1 MNNMSKRIMSLILAL
16 LMVLEVFSPVAV
28 SASTLFDEA
37 KDKPNPELFNE
48 SATKN
53 TRTKNSAAEGLFNSP
68 GVKEAPKKE
77 TKNIQETPAKKE
89 GTTILEVPAQQ
100 SSPQKEP
107 DNTIIEAG
115 RQREEN
121 AQIKYDK
128 ALEKAKIA
136 EENARSNENVNINTK
151 EAVNEGYKSWKIKNR
166 GKAVYKDG
174 KLECTGLLIEVE
186 DYDGRKKTLNY
197 DDILRDKKIIVN
209 KEIKDG
215 IFGSSE
221 LILTTPGLKDI
232 KIDVKVEN
240 LKNEKSELS
249 LEKDNSNKLEDKEN
263 KEEEGLLDKIKN
275 FFSDDETTKGLENDA
290 AEEDAELEISDLDK
304 NTERKGILIPQ
315 PLTAE
320 EEAIGLKTLEEYQEE
335 ESPRFMFFRA
345 APEIGLENKKF
356 TIRTRFDASVA
367 NEPIPTTQSFTIHL
381 DDRLTVKDSSTLKP
395 ITDKNGKVIARP
407 TYNASSNSIV
417 YNLTQP
423 ITENIQIPLA
433 IDVDYNVDKIKELD
447 KDATKHSIKNSIT
460 GIGVTKAVNLP
471 ETVVDNDGNVLN
483 TIVEPG
489 SNNVLEIVDQGKD
502 YKVYMD
508 AKGNPIIENG
518 ELVAIDWQVK
528 FSSNVD
534 LKELGLVS
542 NATLV
547 KGSGLGEF
555 ENILLNDGQVSMND
569 LSTNDIERKFGIIA
583 SKNHKLSTSMKE
595 AKFNFRT
602 KVTNV
607 QSKYMIDLSV
617 ALQNRNK
624 TGAVRLLYDKGFND
638 ETIKEKTSKRVGMN
652 NRTTILGEFASENT
666 AKWTVTDGVST
677 GDTVNGF
684 PLATRNLSGE
694 QNLTSSKVAVY
705 GLDPKTGKM
714 VVKQDVTDLNKKIP
728 TEGTNPTG
736 EQFPGR
742 IAVYEFNTDIKDSEQ
757 GYSLAGVNINKYQD
771 LKINQT
777 WAGITSDKK
786 MPAQGFEV
794 QDQAGTKLKSFSVD
808 EGQPGVADR
817 KINLSGVKYWNIDN
831 DGNET
836 RINHKVVQNLPADKK
851 INGKTYS
858 YKEKY
863 NSYTLEDKAFQIY
876 NIMQESTD
884 EKAGDFTILKTDG
897 KTNTPLA
904 GAKFTLQS
912 PRETIELV
920 TDSNGRASFSNVSPG
935 TYTLIENKAPEGYKI
950 DQSPKQIEV
959 SQTGSISVRGN
970 NIVASGG
977 TIDTETAHHQYYPR
991 YASYM
996 NSMHYGSVDQNGNI
1010 VSYIYLKPESDDG
1023 GNGTDKNTRLN
1034 LNLNGGTISKVE
1046 VIDVA
1051 PDGFTGYNTRS
1062 NVVSAMQNQT
1072 ASSITGNNVLNAGST
1087 NVITG
1092 NNNIA
1097 DNFTK
1102 KTGYQIKFPT
1112 ARFNADWGF
1121 LVKVTATKSE
1131 GATPTFS
1138 YDWLTDTKNVADE
1151 ARIQTSVGLSNK
1163 TASTNPS
1170 NPSGGKEPVTLTIT
1184 NEAFP
1189 KAKVQVTKVKEDKTV
1204 LANATFV
1211 LKDSKGNEIKTVL
1224 ADANGLADFGEL
1236 SPGNY
1241 TIEESI
1247 APKNYKKSNVIFDV
1261 NVAEDGKVTYKARFK
1276 DGNGTPI
1283 NGIDYILEDVEAS
1296 QQERPIKVENVQ
1308 QYMILQEKQSQPA
1321 DGRLGT
1327 QEGIWEAY
1335 GIESYR
1341 YKSTFTV
1348 SNAQK
1353 GGRFKIQFDPHL
1365 DFKRYVYEMPKLKDS
1380 SGNVIAEPYFNYE
1393 TNLLTYVFTAD
1404 VQSAVNTQVE
1414 IIGIIPDKFYATQTD
1429 KTNGYNFTI
1438 TVDPDDPNASTGNK
1452 KVLPVNIKTDY
1463 YSYDSQGGSG
1473 PLTSEYIT
1481 DVYKGSDGN
1490 IYLKAVSYYNPIAE
1504 SSGPRKLR
1512 YDWLSMNRPQP
1523 PSIENYRANGYP
1535 AFGID
1540 DIKVYKVYGSQSEKQ
1555 RLMPLS
1561 YGIRPEQDPNNYYL
1575 VYSKSGIN
1583 ASKQGFSDYDGTYRV
1598 EYKPENLKSYE
1609 RLIENG
1615 HEKHP
1620 LEISLPRVNNN
1631 EGYVVIQTF
1640 KVTDEQRFKDL
1651 WSGYYLSQGS
1661 RHTASYQKGNY
1672 NWAIGSETGQEL
1684 PKYYTQKVKLINKTY
1699 TPGSF
1704 KIKKTDETDT
1714 SKNLKGAVF
1723 ELRNQAG
1730 DVIYRPSDDNGIVE
1744 FNDLEPGRYTLKENK
1759 APDGYTI
1766 SNKTWQVVVYDS
1778 GIVSITEI
1786 SLGGT
1791 GEAITGPT
1799 LILPV
1804 DNKPSGTEFIV
1815 YKKDSDGKALQG
1827 ATFKITKQDDT
1838 TFQAVEKISDVN
1850 GIVKFGSLTKGT
1862 YVIEETAAPAGYNKS
1877 NKKWVLVVD
1886 DKGNKKVY
1894 NYRENSDTTTTLN
1907 SILEKEGVNWV
1918 NVAGRSI
1925 DGWNLYDNRRADWTG
1940 NFPTPHKMGTRIVG
1954 INRDGKYVIQRFV
1967 INPESNDL
1975 GPTTA
1980 TIHREKPEY
1989 PNMDWYKGD
1998 EVYQVFEL
2006 NKPVTGAI
2014 SDIRLA
2020 EYGAKDITDQVG
2032 KDVDKTHFG
2041 QPQRLKLTFPATKKP
2056 IVVDIKVPYKDE
2068 TGGVGL
2074 GMDWTENG
2082 VTYWKS
2088 DYYEKASIIRVTDPV
2103 VTQSKGIIGSYVSE
2117 NSLDVTNDIK
2127 TYGFKLK
2134 KVIDGTGTQVIEGA
2148 SFKLVGPGDS
2158 GKEITKTTGS
2168 DGIISFDGLKPG
2180 TYTMTETSPAPGYEN
2195 TTATWTVTVTT
2206 DGKVYYK
2213 VNNPDATNNAAMV
2226 ANLSPEERLGI
2237 STDNNKLAL
2246 MSYMYGE
2253 NIKSVEEPLVLKT
2266 EAEKKEEIVDGKL
2279 NAIYDNYSLT
2289 KKNILDG
2296 KELGMAAYTV
2306 QAKQAEGINPADNG
2320 GLEISEEKA
2329 PEAQRAGNSWEVVDN
2344 NNAIQPTMRQ
2354 DASDSAYGQLI
2365 ETKIIE
2371 IDKTNNRYKQV
2382 FIYKQGGTTK
2392 SNRNIKFHRAYDNY
2406 IITPSEVT
2414 TRVFQV
2420 PSNTSLANINQSS
2433 DINAIAN
2440 KTDIT
2445 SKVKFTDDGT
2455 KKIQTKNINTTYP
2468 GSILIEVETN
2478 YNENQPIGL
2487 GSNYDFNTGSQSA
2500 YKHKCWLEKSYA
2512 NEAGV
2517 PVVKTT
2523 VNHTITFDGNGGQW
2537 HMNPVTVED
2546 GNVYDLP
2553 GSSFV
2558 APVGKEF
2565 DGWLIN
2571 GQRKNPGDRITV
2583 KSDLTLI
2590 AQWKNIQVTVRFNNG
2605 GGTGSMK
2612 PVKVDKGSNYKLPDN
2627 GFTPPKNQEFKAWS
2641 VNNEEKNPGDSI
2653 TVNADTTITAL
2664 WKEKAPTNYNV
2675 IVQNPQ
2681 EGGTIS
2687 AKPTSATA
2695 GTQINLTVTPDTGF
2709 ELDTLTVTDASGKPV
2724 TLSNNTFTMPD
2735 SDVNVTA
2742 IFREVTQ
2749 PPTGAIEIP
2758 KDGAAIIKNKQTGIE
2773 LKIAKKDNNGRPL
2786 EGAEF
2791 TIQKDGEE
2799 TILATAKSDKDG
2811 NVVFLDANNKP
2822 IKLTKGGKY
2831 TLTETKAPIGFKKAA
2846 APWHIKVEEVNGQLV
2861 IKKSG
2866 PEATSSS
2873 FLTSDKAV
2881 AADNLTGDIKYKSI
2895 VKSIDTTSKTFV
2907 QRLYVDTRN
2916 YGKTVNLQIK
2926 PKHKR
2931 EEIDRPGLPP
2941 VTITEGVKT
2950 AYRTTY
2956 KITDP
2961 GNVNVDEVLNQYDL
2975 RQPKVSVVNTA
2986 RWRPFDWGFDEDIL
3000 NLEPGV
3006 YFIDIEGYYDQ
3017 SIVDKKVTNQVNID
3031 SNYNFIDNNNKPSA
3045 EPVKKAPYE
3054 RTDIPEED
3062 LGKIELHFDF
3072 YDGAREFQQ
3081 LYDKGGTSVGY
3092 KYKEKGSYQGGMIE
3106 LRNWIERYNGTTKA
3120 NNWANN
3126 KPAGQK
3132 YKNAL
3137 SKEAYVGTSKYY
3149 GGIIDPS
3156 VTGNPAAHVDTSL
3169 DISSLYT
3176 SDKLETIPQEGMSVT
3191 NDKEVYN
3198 ITFSKHKE
3206 GGDDNTNRLEGAVF
3220 KLQKKEGSFWNDL
3233 DDSYVSSAFNGY
3245 FGFRRLEPGSYRLIE
3260 VSPPKG
3266 YRAID
3271 GTLLEFT
3278 INTFDPHGETYT
3290 VTTDGV
3296 TKTYDKKSGLQVE
3309 VQADGTHKVIDPQTG
3324 KIIDNANGYVT
3335 IDSKQDSL
3343 KPNVVNSEATNALVD
3358 FVTSATAKNIG
3369 KVINKVPGKGK
3380 VKITKYGDGTDK
3392 LLPGVEF
3399 EATKLS
3405 LEKDENGKP
3414 KPAATYTGTTNEN
3427 GEVTIDGLP
3436 IGNYELREKSS
3447 VSGHINT
3454 GQVWHFTVGGAS
3466 LDPYANDTSSGGRN
3480 LTSYISLTDST
3491 IKVVQPQKNN
3501 NVVNKPKQIF
3511 PHSGETFKIE
3521 NNYKVNPS
3529 VKINAGDYFVLK
3541 LSDNIDLEGVRR
3553 GEQDNLDLF
3562 ADGVGTIAKAKYD
3575 KEAGTITYTFTK
3587 YADQYTLQDFSNTLA
3602 AHPTLNRV
3610 KNSSWQKVGTSI
3622 NGDTKYYKDIYFY
3635 YIVDTEYGY
3644 DNSGNNINMASKIVS
3659 FNSETGEFVH
3669 YFYINR
3675 VRQSSDLNLTFRY
3688 QPSAK
3693 VSDLKFTKYSLTYNS
3708 DYYLYDSMP
3717 ASFGV
3722 DENDSNLVNEGT
3734 TSFGDVNA
3742 NDRKADYIGKFPS
3755 DKSMI
3760 IKVTGKIDTKN
3771 LMQYKGFSGLYFGY
3785 TANGYWYEYPNAY
3798 RWDGIYAFGND
3809 NTANAE
3815 LNIKA
3820 VNPTNKIQFK
3830 KVDESGK
3837 ILKNAIFQ
3845 LYKKDETESWS
3856 FEGEAKTTDKDGLI
3870 SYKEL
3875 GQGLYKLVE
3884 TTAPTNYIKPTEPV
3898 AIFKVDEN
3906 GKIFKEVTVNKANGS
3921 GTEKIFQEV
3930 DGNIPIDIINY
3941 QGIQFEKIDGD
3952 NKEIYL
3958 QGAIFE
3964 VWKKDDTNEYQPYK
3978 VKDSDN
3984 KDVTLTVSSDE
3995 NGKFSLNITEDG
4007 DYALKE
4013 VKAPK
4018 GYTKIPG
4025 FVKEFRK
4032 ASGKLSVLQEKAP
4045 DITKVGETAEG
4056 TKIKDDG
4063 TKAGLLKSEIIEVNP
4078 TEKTFKQRIII
4089 NPEQKKW
4096 LFDKDD
4102 TNLRFYENDWH
4113 IDTENGKKLFK
4124 YAILEKGKS
4133 INNLNPDDFKEAYT
4147 SGRTKPNIPNYKIVD
4162 LLGTGN
4168 YTQPNPRSSGIFT
4181 ENSIV
4186 IEYTGRLNENIVKPL
4201 NIDVDIQQV
4210 GDRYYYDKMNFSLNL
4225 NDTPTGEKEYVEIT
4239 TKEGETPK
4247 PIQVENRKAEYPWTG
4262 GMGTLIFTVAGLILM
4277 SAAAYVYSRKRRES
4291 YDE

>member
-28 SASTLFDEA
+28 SAALLPEA
-37 KDKPNPELFNE
+37 EKERVTYSFENDSNNNT
-48 SATKN
+48 SKN
-53 TRTKNSAAEGLFNSP
+53 TRTKNSATEGLFNEP
-68 GVKEAPKKE
+68 GVKETPKKE

-89 GTTILEVPAQQ
+89 GTTILEVPAKQ

-151 EAVNEGYKSWKIKNR
+151 EAVKEGYKSWKIKNR

-221 LILTTPGLKDI
+221 LTLSSQGLKDI
-232 KIDVKVEN
+232 KIKIKVEN

-249 LEKDNSNKLEDKEN
+249 LNKENSNTLEEKTNTEE
-263 KEEEGLLDKIKN
+263 KEEDGLLDKIKN
-275 FFSDDETTKGLENDA
+275 FFADDETTKGLEEDA

-335 ESPRFMFFRA
+335 SPRFMFFRA
-345 APEIGLENKKF
+345 APEVGLDNKKF

-367 NEPIPTTQSFTIHL
+367 NGAIPTTQSFTIHL
-381 DDRLTVKDSSTLKP
+381 DDRLTVKDPSTLKS
-395 ITDKNGKVIARP
+395 ITDKNGNVIAMP
-407 TYNASSNSIV
+407 TYNNSSNSIV
-417 YNLTQP
+417 YNLAQP
-423 ITENIQIPLA
+423 ITENIQIPIA
-433 IDVDYNVDKIKELD
+433 IDVDYNVEKIKELD

-483 TIVEPG
+483 TIIEPG

-508 AKGNPIIENG
+508 AKGSPIIENG
-518 ELVAIDWQVK
+518 KLVAIDWQVK

-547 KGSGLGEF
+547 KGSGLGQF

-569 LSTNDIERKFGIIA
+569 LSTNDIEGKFGIIS

-595 AKFNFRT
+595 AKFNFKT

-624 TGAVRLLYDKGFND
+624 TGAVRLLFDKGFND

-684 PLATRNLSGE
+684 PLATRNLSGD
-694 QNLTSSKVAVY
+694 QTLTSSKVALY
-705 GLDPKTGKM
+705 GLDPATGKM
-714 VVKQDVTDLNKKIP
+714 VVKQDVTDLNKTIP
-728 TEGTNPTG
+728 AQGTNPTG

-742 IAVYEFNTDIKDSEQ
+742 IAVYEFDTNIKESEQ
-757 GYSLAGVNINKYQD
+757 GYSLSGVNINKYQD

-794 QDQAGTKLKSFSVD
+794 QDQEGTKLKSFSVD

-817 KINLSGVKYWNIDN
+817 KINLSEVKYWNIDN

-884 EKAGDFTILKTDG
+884 EKEADFTILKTDS
-897 KTNTPLA
+897 KDKKPLA

-912 PRETIELV
+912 PKETIELV

-959 SQTGSISVRGN
+959 SQTGSISVTGN
-970 NIVASGG
+970 NIAASGG

-996 NSMHYGSVDQNGNI
+996 NSMHYGNVDQKGNI

-1051 PDGFTGYNTRS
+1051 PDGTTGYNTRS
-1062 NVVSAMQNQT
+1062 SVFSAMQNQNANT
-1072 ASSITGNNVLNAGST
+1072 ITGNNVLNAGSK

-1092 NNNIA
+1092 NDPVTDTYTN
-1097 DNFTK
+1097 
-1102 KTGYQIKFPT
+1102 KTGYQIKFPS
-1112 ARFNADWGF
+1112 ARFNNDWGF
-1121 LVKVTATKSE
+1121 LVKVTGNKSQ

-1151 ARIQTSVGLSNK
+1151 ARIQTSVGLSDK
-1163 TASTNPS
+1163 TSSTGPS
-1170 NPSGGKEPVTLTIT
+1170 DPSGGKDPIILTIT

-1189 KAKVQVTKVKEDKTV
+1189 KAKVQVTKIKEDKTV
-1204 LANATFV
+1204 LSNATFV
-1211 LKDSKGNEIKTVL
+1211 LKDSKGNDISTVL

-1236 SPGNY
+1236 NPGNY

-1296 QQERPIKVENVQ
+1296 QQEQPIKVGNVQ

-1348 SNAQK
+1348 SNAKK

-1365 DFKRYVYEMPKLKDS
+1365 DFKRYVYEMPKLKDGA
-1380 SGNVIAEPYFNYE
+1380 GNVIAKPYFNYE

-1404 VQSAVNTQVE
+1404 VQNTVNTQVE

-1438 TVDPDDPNASTGNK
+1438 TLDPDDPNASTANK

-1561 YGIRPEQDPNNYYL
+1561 YGIRPEQDPNNYNL

-1583 ASKQGFSDYDGTYRV
+1583 ASNKGFSDYDGTYRV
-1598 EYKPENLKSYE
+1598 EYKPENLKSSE
-1609 RLIENG
+1609 RLLDGG
-1615 HEKHP
+1615 HEGHP

-1640 KVTDEQRFKDL
+1640 KVTDEQRFKNL

-1699 TPGSF
+1699 TPGNF

-1730 DVIYRPSDDNGIVE
+1730 DVIYRPSDDEGIVE

-1759 APDGYTI
+1759 APDGYTM
-1766 SNKTWQVVVYDS
+1766 SDKTWQVVVYDS

-1786 SLGGT
+1786 ALGETDEPLT
-1791 GEAITGPT
+1791 GKTI
-1799 LILPV
+1799 ILPV
-1804 DNKPSGTEFIV
+1804 ANKPSGTDFIV
-1815 YKKDSDGKALQG
+1815 YKKDSDDKALQG

-1838 TFQAVEKISDVN
+1838 TFTAVEKTSDIN

-1877 NKKWVLVVD
+1877 NKKWVLVID

-1894 NYRENSDTTTTLN
+1894 NYRESSGTTPTLN

-1918 NVAGRSI
+1918 NVAGRSL
-1925 DGWNLYDNRRADWTG
+1925 DGWNGLSDNRFTDWTEKR
-1940 NFPTPHKMGTRIVG
+1940 PTPYKLGTRIVG
-1954 INRDGKYVIQRFV
+1954 INRDKKYVIQRFV
-1967 INPESNDL
+1967 INPESLNLDH
-1975 GPTTA
+1975 TTA
-1980 TIHREKPEY
+1980 TIHREKPNY
-1989 PNMDWYKGD
+1989 QNMDWYNGSAIAGTD
-1998 EVYQVFEL
+1998 YQVFEL
-2006 NKPVTGAI
+2006 NKPVTGI
-2014 SDIRLA
+2014 IQDIRLA
-2020 EYGAKDITDQVG
+2020 EYGATDITDKVS
-2032 KDVDKTHFG
+2032 KFTDTSHAN
-2041 QPQRLKLTFPATKKP
+2041 QPPRLQLDFPATDKP
-2056 IVVDIKVPYKDE
+2056 LVVDVKVPYKDE
-2068 TGGVGL
+2068 DGGVGL

-2082 VTYWKS
+2082 TTYWKS
-2088 DYYEKASIIRVTDPV
+2088 DYYEKASIIKEADPV
-2103 VTQSKGIIGSYVSE
+2103 MSQSGGIIGSYVSE

-2127 TYGFKLK
+2127 SYGFKLK

-2180 TYTMTETSPAPGYEN
+2180 TYTMTETAPAPGYEN
-2195 TTATWTVTVTT
+2195 TTATWTVTVTK

-2213 VNNPDATNNAAMV
+2213 VNNPDTINNAAMV
-2226 ANLSPEERLGI
+2226 VNLSPEERLGI
-2237 STDNNKLAL
+2237 STDNYKLAL
-2246 MSYMYGE
+2246 KSYMYGE
-2253 NIKSVEEPLVLKT
+2253 NIKSPEEPLVLKT

-2306 QAKQAEGINPADNG
+2306 QAKAAEGINPADNS
-2320 GLEISEEKA
+2320 GLEMSEEKA
-2329 PEAQRAGNSWEVVDN
+2329 PEAQRAGADGWEPVDLGKSRGQYYTRGN
-2344 NNAIQPTMRQ
+2344 DGTWITTRITEVNKTQGKFRQ
-2354 DASDSAYGQLI
+2354 IFEIKEGASSP
-2365 ETKIIE
+2365 
-2371 IDKTNNRYKQV
+2371 V
-2382 FIYKQGGTTK
+2382 FSFRTEPYEGTINGGT
-2392 SNRNIKFHRAYDNY
+2392 RN
-2406 IITPSEVT
+2406 
-2414 TRVFQV
+2414 
-2420 PSNTSLANINQSS
+2420 
-2433 DINAIAN
+2433 
-2440 KTDIT
+2440 
-2445 SKVKFTDDGT
+2445 
-2455 KKIQTKNINTTYP
+2455 TKNTFDFKVNSVKVGGINKSWKDAKFFDYNNGGKTLTGYQIKLD
-2468 GSILIEVETN
+2468 GYQDGKTVIEVE
-2478 YNENQPIGL
+2478 YSYPQ
-2487 GSNYDFNTGSQSA
+2487 TG
-2500 YKHKCWLEKSYA
+2500 
-2512 NEAGV
+2512 EAGMGMEFKPYSASPIKYASQRFTDAKYV
-2517 PVVKTT
+2517 NIDVKKEYSIKGYSST
-2523 VNHTITFDGNGGQW
+2523 VGSVTASPASSEAGKTITLNVQAKTGYRLKENSLK
-2537 HMNPVTVED
+2537 VTD
-2546 GNVYDLP
+2546 AKGGNVT
-2553 GSSFV
+2553 
-2558 APVGKEF
+2558 
-2565 DGWLIN
+2565 IN
-2571 GQRKNPGDRITV
+2571 NNTFIMPA
-2583 KSDLTLI
+2583 SD
-2590 AQWKNIQVTVRFNNG
+2590 V
-2605 GGTGSMK
+2605 
-2612 PVKVDKGSNYKLPDN
+2612 
-2627 GFTPPKNQEFKAWS
+2627 
-2641 VNNEEKNPGDSI
+2641 
-2653 TVNADTTITAL
+2653 
-2664 WKEKAPTNYNV
+2664 
-2675 IVQNPQ
+2675 
-2681 EGGTIS
+2681 TIS
-2687 AKPTSATA
+2687 AEFEKIPEKTYKVTFSPQDNGTVTANPNENIKSGDVVNLTITPNKDYVIDKLYYRDGLSTSEHTIENNSFEMPASDVVVYATFKQKTPPTPKKYSVTIASDIQNGSVIADPTSAAA
-2695 GTQINLTVTPDTGF
+2695 GETVNLTVTPADGF
-2709 ELDTLTVTDASGKPV
+2709 ETQSVTMNGTALTATNGVY
-2724 TLSNNTFTMPD
+2724 TFIMPD
-2735 SDVNVTA
+2735 GEVNVAAT
-2742 IFREVTQ
+2742 FKQLDLGT
-2749 PPTGAIEIP
+2749 EIP
-2758 KDGAAIIKNKQTGIE
+2758 TNGAAIINNKQTGIE

-2786 EGAEF
+2786 EGAKF

-2799 TILATAKSDKDG
+2799 SILATATSDKDG
-2811 NVVFLDANNKP
+2811 NVVFVDANNKH

-2873 FLTSDKAV
+2873 FLTSEKAT
-2881 AADNLTGDIKYKSI
+2881 AADNLSGKIKYKSI

-2926 PKHKR
+2926 PEHKR

-2961 GNVNVDEVLNQYDL
+2961 GNVKVDDVLNQYDL
-2975 RQPKVSVVNTA
+2975 RQPNVSVVNTA

-3017 SIVDKKVTNQVNID
+3017 SIIDKKVTNEVAID
-3031 SNYNFIDNNNKPSA
+3031 TNYNFTKKDGRTPSK
-3045 EPVKKAPYE
+3045 EPVLKDPYE
-3054 RTDIPEED
+3054 RTDIPQED

-3081 LYDKGGTSVGY
+3081 LYDKGGPSVGY

-3149 GGIIDPS
+3149 GGKINPS
-3156 VTGNPAAHVDTSL
+3156 VTGTPAAHVDTSL

-3198 ITFSKHKE
+3198 ITFSKHGE

-3278 INTFDPHGETYT
+3278 INTFDPHGETET
-3290 VTTDGV
+3290 RADG
-3296 TKTYDKKSGLQVE
+3296 KTYDKKSGLQVE
-3309 VQADGTHKVIDPQTG
+3309 KQTDGTNKVIDPQTG
-3324 KIIDNANGYVT
+3324 KIIENANGYVT

-3343 KPNVVNSEATNALVD
+3343 KPNVVNSDATKALVD

-3369 KVINKVPGKGK
+3369 KVINKVPGQGK
-3380 VKITKYGDGTDK
+3380 VKITKYGDDTTK
-3392 LLPGVEF
+3392 LLPGVKF
-3399 EATKLS
+3399 VATKLS
-3405 LEKDENGKP
+3405 LEKDEKGNP
-3414 KPAATYTGTTNEN
+3414 KPAATYTGTTGQN
-3427 GEVTIDGLP
+3427 GEVIIDGLP
-3436 IGNYELREKSS
+3436 IGNYELREEES

-3454 GQVWHFTVGGAS
+3454 GQVWHFTVGGDG

-3480 LTSYISLTDST
+3480 LTNNITLTGST
-3491 IKVVQPQKNN
+3491 IKVVQPQQNN
-3501 NVVNKPKQIF
+3501 NVVNNPKQIF
-3511 PHSGETFKIE
+3511 PHSGETFRIE
-3521 NNYKVNPS
+3521 NNYKIDPS
-3529 VKINAGDYFVLK
+3529 VKINAGDYFILK

-3610 KNSSWQKVGTSI
+3610 KNSGWQSVGTSV
-3622 NGDTKYYKDIYFY
+3622 GSDKSKYKDIYFNY
-3635 YIVDTEYGY
+3635 VVDTEYGY
-3644 DNSGNNINMASKIVS
+3644 DNSGNYINMASKIVS

-3675 VRQSSDLNLTFRY
+3675 ERQYSNLNLIFRY
-3688 QPSAK
+3688 QPSAN

-3722 DENDSNLVNEGT
+3722 DENNSNLVNEGT

-3742 NDRKADYIGKFPS
+3742 YQTRADYIGKFPS
-3755 DKSMI
+3755 DQSMI
-3760 IKVTGKIDTKN
+3760 IKVTGKIDTRN
-3771 LMQYKGFSGLYFGY
+3771 LLQYKGFSGLYFGY
-3785 TANGYWYEYPNAY
+3785 RSNGYWYEYPNAY

-3809 NTANAE
+3809 NNAKAE
-3815 LNIKA
+3815 LNIRA

-3837 ILKNAIFQ
+3837 ILTGAQFS
-3845 LYKKDETESWS
+3845 LYKNDGTIEKPSQVWT
-3856 FEGEAKTTDKDGLI
+3856 AKGDPKGTDTNGLI
-3870 SYKEL
+3870 SYEKLE
-3875 GQGLYKLVE
+3875 QGLYKLEE
-3884 TTAPTNYIKPTEPV
+3884 TTPPTNYIKPTEPV

-3906 GKIFKEVTVNKANGS
+3906 GKIFREVTVNKSDGE
-3921 GTEKIFQEV
+3921 GTEKTYQEV
-3930 DGNIPIDIINY
+3930 DGSIPIEIINY
-3941 QGIQFEKIDGD
+3941 KAIQFVKIDGD
-3952 NKEIYL
+3952 NKDIYL
-3958 QGAIFE
+3958 QGARFE
-3964 VWKKDDTNEYQPYK
+3964 VWKKAKPEDTNYSPYK
-3978 VKDSDN
+3978 VEDSDG

-3995 NGKFSLNITEDG
+3995 NGRFSLNITEDG

-4013 VKAPK
+4013 VQAPK

-4025 FVKEFRK
+4025 FVKEFK
-4032 ASGKLSVLQEKAP
+4032 ITSGKLTVLEKDPLKASLVKGQKGK
-4045 DITKVGETAEG
+4045 ITSQ
-4056 TKIKDDG
+4056 I
-4063 TKAGLLKSEIIEVNP
+4063 
-4078 TEKTFKQRIII
+4078 
-4089 NPEQKKW
+4089 
-4096 LFDKDD
+4096 
-4102 TNLRFYENDWH
+4102 TN
-4113 IDTENGKKLFK
+4113 IDTENKTFTQRLIINPNHDSWKFDGPDTQLRIFTNENWSINPTDGNSISTVKV
-4124 YAILEKGKS
+4124 AILDKDKS
-4133 INNLNPDDFKEAYT
+4133 ITDLKSTDFKEKDSFNYNTVDNIRRFKIKNLIDDT
-4147 SGRTKPNIPNYKIVD
+4147 SGETNLTTDKA
-4162 LLGTGN
+4162 
-4168 YTQPNPRSSGIFT
+4168 
-4181 ENSIV
+4181 IV
-4186 IEYTGRLNENIVKPL
+4186 IDVIGKLAEGKTSSDLKAEIHFDQNT
-4201 NIDVDIQQV
+4201 IDEVTYKLDINA
-4210 GDRYYYDKMNFSLNL
+4210 GPDGPGTYI
-4225 NDTPTGEKEYVEIT
+4225 E
-4239 TKEGETPK
+4239 
-4247 PIQVENRKAEYPWTG
+4247 PIIPIAIENRKAEYPWTG
-4262 GMGTLIFTVAGLILM
+4262 GMGTLIFTVSGLILM